1 VEYVN
6 GGAGTFGLYDWV
18 FQDVN
23 GEFVLPDGFY
33 HSPSSCPPPN
43 DWFQVQN
50 GVIVQFGTCVYGNNY
65 RVSRCGDG
73 QELIV
78 SSVSPVN
85 LGDIVTLTGVV
96 DCVYSVIAFSGGTAV
111 DSINAVIPF
120 VTCDDICNTY
130 DITNN
135 TLLTE
140 GVSYLDCAGAP
151 QSTTVIP
158 GATATICAKT
168 NSIVTNLTP
177 VFTVCGCP

>member
-1 VEYVN
+1 
-6 GGAGTFGLYDWV
+6 
-18 FQDVN
+18 
-23 GEFVLPDGFY
+23 VLNICDRIQPD
-33 HSPSSCPPPN
+33 
-43 DWFQVQN
+43 